1 MAISLE
7 DHHLVMLME
16 ECAEVAQR
24 ASKQLRFGR
33 DEVQPGQPHP
43 NHKRLRDEILDVL
56 CCIRYLENSGQIE
69 RVDPLAVTMHY
80 ELKLEK
86 ITRMLGLS
94 RAQGRLEQP
103 RMETRTDEVKP

>member
-1 MAISLE
+1 MNLYE
-7 DHHLVMLME
+7 HHLLMLME

-24 ASKQLRFGR
+24 ASKQMRFGR
-33 DEVQPGQPHP
+33 DEVQPGQSDP

-86 ITRMLGLS
+86 ITRMLALS
-94 RAQGRLEQP
+94 RAQGCLTPGEGSAP
-103 RMETRTDEVKP
+103 